1 MKAITINAAYELFD
15 ENLKGSLEKGKIADF
30 VILDKNP
37 ITVKTMELKDI
48 KVIHTIK
55 SGKNI
60 FTAKEEDEI
69 VNKYV
74 ELKTLQR
81 QSVKMTA
88 NQEKEQYLILKNK
101 GTINGFAG
109 CN

>member
-15 ENLKGSLEKGKIADF
+15 ENLKGSLEKGKI
-30 VILDKNP
+30 
-37 ITVKTMELKDI
+37 
-48 KVIHTIK
+48 
-55 SGKNI
+55 
-60 FTAKEEDEI
+60 TAKEEDEI